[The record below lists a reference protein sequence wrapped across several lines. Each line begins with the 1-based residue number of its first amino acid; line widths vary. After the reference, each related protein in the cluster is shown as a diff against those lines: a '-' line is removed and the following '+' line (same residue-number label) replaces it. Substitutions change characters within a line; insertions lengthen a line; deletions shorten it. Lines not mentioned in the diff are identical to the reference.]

1 LISNL
6 NFFIMQKLRV
16 DIEFKFSII
25 QKKNLRESPRIRY
38 SGLHAASLIGRRGE
52 SERGSKC
59 GGKE

>member
-1 LISNL
+1 MISNL

-38 SGLHAASLIGRRGE
+38 SGLHAASLIGGGGRVREGE
-52 SERGSKC
+52 
-59 GGKE
+59 